1 MELAALDYVALVVT
15 LVAFVGI
22 SLLHRR
28 GLNFSLITVLALV
41 AGAILGWLFQGHT
54 GLLEPIGSIYIRLLL
69 AIVAPLV
76 IVSVLSSVTS
86 LGSISELRSIGGKS
100 VFWLLLL
107 NLLAILLTLA
117 VAIPLGIGNGAN
129 LGGQAVD
136 AGALSNLQAKERP
149 FTQVIVEFFP
159 RNVVESIANNE
170 VIPIILFS
178 LLVAVAIALIAERHP
193 ERVRWAETGIET
205 SRTIVYKVV
214 GFIIK
219 LTPYAVLTLT
229 AASVSHLAGDLSALK
244 PLIKLLWVSFALCLF
259 YAYAVQ
265 GALLRAVTGL
275 SPITFYRKFFPAQLT
290 AFTTQSSAGTLP
302 VSTGIQTRRLGVP
315 AEIAGFTTPLGT
327 TIGMPGCSGVWPMI
341 LAVYAINGFGLHY
354 GTADYLRLA
363 IIGVL
368 VSIGTAGVPGTATI
382 VAITVLTAAGLPLEV
397 VILTLP
403 ISAVVDMARTLTNV
417 TAAATASV
425 IVANSERLLDRD
437 VYNAFDPGE
446 DEQAARARDRDD
458 LPGLVAAS
466 TESHQTG

>member
-1 MELAALDYVALVVT
+1 MGYAASDFLALVVT
-15 LVAFVGI
+15 LLAFVGI
-22 SLLHRR
+22 WFLHRR
-28 GLNFSLITVLALV
+28 RVNFSLITIIALF
-41 AGAILGWLFQGHT
+41 AGAILGWVFQGHT

-107 NLLAILLTLA
+107 NLFAILLTLA
-117 VAIPLGIGNGAN
+117 VAVPLGIGRGAN
-129 LGGQAVD
+129 LGGQSVD
-136 AGALSNLQAKERP
+136 AGELSNLQAKEKP

-159 RNVVESIANNE
+159 RNIFESITNNQ
-170 VIPIILFS
+170 VIPIIVFS
-178 LLVAVAIALIAERHP
+178 LLVAIAIALIAERHP
-193 ERVRWAETGIET
+193 EQVQWAKDGIET
-205 SRTIVYKVV
+205 TRTIVYKVV

-219 LTPYAVLTLT
+219 LTPYAVLALT
-229 AASVSHLAGDLSALK
+229 AASVSDLAGDLSSLR
-244 PLIKLLWVSFALCLF
+244 PLLTLLWVSFALCLF
-259 YAYAVQ
+259 YAYVVH
-265 GALLRAVTGL
+265 GILLTVVTGL
-275 SPITFYRKFFPAQLT
+275 NPITFFRKFFPAQLT

-327 TIGMPGCSGVWPMI
+327 TIGMPGCAGIWPMM
-341 LAVYAINGFGLHY
+341 LAIYAINGFGLQY
-354 GTADYLRLA
+354 TTVDYLRLA

-403 ISAVVDMARTLTNV
+403 ISAIVDMARTLNNV

-437 VYNAFDPGE
+437 VYNSFDPSD
-446 DEQAARARDRDD
+446 DELAAQERDREI
-458 LPGLVAAS
+458 LPVLVTVGA
-466 TESHQTG
+466 ESARTV